1 MTGPTD
7 IGSAPHYVWG
17 DGCDGWRLMDTP
29 GLSVIEE
36 RMPPATS
43 EVRHRHG
50 SSEQCFYVLSGTLT
64 LEVEGAVHR
73 IGRRQAITV
82 TPPASHQARNEGTE
96 DVRFLV
102 VSAPS
107 TRGDRKNP

>member
-1 MTGPTD
+1 MSGPTD
-7 IGSAPHYVWG
+7 AGSSPHYVWG
-17 DGCDGWRLMDTP
+17 EGCDGWRLTDTP

-50 SSEQCFYVLSGTLT
+50 SAAQCFYVLSGTLT
-64 LEVEGAVHR
+64 LEVEGMAHR
-73 IGRRQAITV
+73 VASRQAMTV
-82 TPPASHQARNEGTE
+82 TPPALHQARNEGPE

-102 VSAPS
+102 ISAPS
-107 TRGDRKNP
+107 TRGDREEP